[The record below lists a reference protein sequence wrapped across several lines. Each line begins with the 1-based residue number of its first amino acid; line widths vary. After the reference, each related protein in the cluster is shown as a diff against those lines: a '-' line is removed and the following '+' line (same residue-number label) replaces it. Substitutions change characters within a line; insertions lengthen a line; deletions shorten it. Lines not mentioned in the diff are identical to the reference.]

1 MEPILHVSGPKY
13 RSDGLVRLVCIEA
26 VQENIMTQSTHNRA
40 AELHNLAAHAHV
52 EAAAAH
58 DKADHQTA
66 HELSKHARELSE
78 EAHRHS
84 AQVVEEEEKSA
95 KK

>member
-1 MEPILHVSGPKY
+1 MIPARKL

-26 VQENIMTQSTHNRA
+26 VRRNIMTQSTHNPA
-40 AELHNLAAHAHV
+40 AELHNLAAHAHA

-58 DKADHQTA
+58 GKGDHLTA

-78 EAHRHS
+78 DAHRHS
-84 AQVVEEEEKSA
+84 AQLAEEEAA

>member
-1 MEPILHVSGPKY
+1 MEPVLRLSGPKN
-13 RSDGLVRLVCIEA
+13 RSDGRVPLVGIEP
-26 VQENIMTQSTHNRA
+26 VQENIMTQSTHNPE
-40 AELHNLAAHAHV
+40 AELHNLAAHAHA

-58 DKADHQTA
+58 GKGDHQTA
-66 HELSKHARELSE
+66 HELSE

-84 AQVVEEEEKSA
+84 EQLAEEEAKSA